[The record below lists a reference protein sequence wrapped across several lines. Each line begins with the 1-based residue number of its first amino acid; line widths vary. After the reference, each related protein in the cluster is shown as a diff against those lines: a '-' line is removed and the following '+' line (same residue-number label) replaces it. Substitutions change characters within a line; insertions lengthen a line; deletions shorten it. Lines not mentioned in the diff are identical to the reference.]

1 MTNTPILLVEDNPH
15 DQEFTLTALQKC
27 KIFQK
32 VIVVNDGEEA
42 LQYLNSEGKYAARQ
56 QGNPSLVLLDLKL
69 PKIDGVELLKK
80 IRFTPEWSSIPVVV
94 LSTSSLESDLHR
106 TKVLGISEYVV
117 KSIDMKAFT
126 KSICNV
132 IPPLLD
138 RET

>member
-1 MTNTPILLVEDNPH
+1 MTNPPILLVEDNPL
-15 DQEFTLTALQKC
+15 DQEFTLIALQKC

-56 QGNPSLVLLDLKL
+56 QENPSIVLLDLKL

-117 KSIDMKAFT
+117 KSMDLKAFT
-126 KSICNV
+126 NSLCNV
-132 IPPLLD
+132 IPPLLA

>member
-27 KIFQK
+27 KLSQK
-32 VIVVNDGEEA
+32 VITVNDGEEA
-42 LQYLNSEGKYAARQ
+42 LHYLNSQGKYSARQ
-56 QGNPSLVLLDLKL
+56 RENPSLILLDLKL
-69 PKIDGVELLKK
+69 PKIDGVELLKR

-94 LSTSSLESDLHR
+94 LSTSNLESDLHR

-117 KSIDMKAFT
+117 KSLDFKAFT
-126 KSICNV
+126 NSLCNI